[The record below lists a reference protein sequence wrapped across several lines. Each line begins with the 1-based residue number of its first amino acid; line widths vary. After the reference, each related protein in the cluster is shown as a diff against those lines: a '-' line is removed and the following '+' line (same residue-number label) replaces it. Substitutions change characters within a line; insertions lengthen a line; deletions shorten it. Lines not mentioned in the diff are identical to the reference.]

1 MNWTVKLFKS
11 YIFRRAIRAFITV
24 LIVVT
29 ITFFIVRLMP
39 GNPIEIYIGQLMS
52 QYGMTFQEAKN
63 AAAALF
69 SLDLDAPLFSQYLD
83 YMKNLFRGDLG
94 RSFVSQGVKVVELIA
109 SYLPWTLFSVGIS
122 ILLSFTIG
130 IALGIVI
137 AYKRGGLLDQ
147 IISSISTVLTSIP
160 NYLLGII
167 LLILLGV
174 QLQLIPV
181 SSMRGTV
188 SPGIKAG
195 FTWEFISDVFKHAAL
210 PILTYVLSTVG
221 GWILSMRGST
231 LNTLGEDFV
240 TVAKARGLPERRIT
254 FTYVGRNAILPLFT
268 SLTMQIGFMMGGS
281 ALVEFI
287 FVYKGVGWALWS
299 SIGQRD
305 YPVMQGV
312 FLIITIAVIVANFLA
327 DLLYGKLDPRIK
339 AGGTE

>member
-1 MNWTVKLFKS
+1 MKLFKN
-11 YIFRRAIRAFITV
+11 YIFRRAIRAFITI

-69 SLDLDAPLFSQYLD
+69 SLDLNAPLTKQYLI
-83 YMKNLFRGDLG
+83 YMKNLFKGDLG
-94 RSFVSQGVKVVELIA
+94 RSFISQGVEVTDLIA
-109 SYLPWTLFSVGIS
+109 TYLPWTLFSVGIS
-122 ILLSFTIG
+122 ILISFSVG
-130 IALGIVI
+130 IALGIII
-137 AYKRGGLLDQ
+137 AYKRGSILDQ
-147 IISSISTVLTSIP
+147 IISGISTVLTSIP
-160 NYLLGII
+160 NYLLGIM

-174 QLQLIPV
+174 QLKLIPV
-181 SSMRGTV
+181 SMMRGTV
-188 SPGIKAG
+188 SPGIKPG
-195 FTWEFISDVFKHAAL
+195 FTWTFISDIFKHAAL

-221 GWILSMRGST
+221 AWILSMRGST

-281 ALVEFI
+281 TLVEFI

-312 FLIITIAVIVANFLA
+312 FLVITISVILANFLA
-327 DLLYGKLDPRIK
+327 DLLYGKLDPRIRTGG
-339 AGGTE
+339 AGQ